1 MKITCEFCQEYMSDT
16 DENCPHCGAKNPHFK
31 RQSNNTPKTIEE
43 LKKWYEDHNLPPQS
57 VTRFFIGVNTKEPK
71 AFGIYQDGDLFIVY
85 KNKADGSRA
94 VRYEGKDEAYAVHE
108 LYQKLKERIAEQ
120 KSNNH
125 KNKKSGSSSNDSI
138 DPWPFLIC
146 GGIFLAI
153 IIYVVSGV
161 LGPSNGYY
169 SYQDDQYYYLGGDWY
184 VFDSYDFDWNETT
197 VDDELES
204 NSSDYYES
212 DSYSIDYGTSDF
224 EDTSYYKTWD
234 SEQDNDS
241 DWDSDST
248 WDSGDSWDS
257 DSGDWDSDW

>member
-31 RQSNNTPKTIEE
+31 RQSNNTPQTIEE

-71 AFGIYQDGDLFIVY
+71 AFGIYQEGDLFIVY

-125 KNKKSGSSSNDSI
+125 KSKKSGSSDDSSI

-184 VFDSYDFDWNETT
+184 VFDSYDYDWNETT

-212 DSYSIDYGTSDF
+212 DSYNIDYGTSDF
-224 EDTSYYKTWD
+224 EDTSYYQTWE
-234 SEQDNDS
+234 SNQDDDS

-257 DSGDWDSDW
+257 GGGDWDSDW